1 MEKNINIGGKI
12 MKNFILGLIIGIL
25 ITYIAIIYT
34 LEINNIQNSDIGS
47 LIEIKLFGIDFN
59 YYYE

>member
-34 LEINNIQNSDIGS
+34 LEINNIQNSDTGS

>member
-12 MKNFILGLIIGIL
+12 MKKFILGLIIGIL

-34 LEINNIQNSDIGS
+34 LEINNIQNSDTGS

>member
-1 MEKNINIGGKI
+1 
-12 MKNFILGLIIGIL
+12 MKKFILGLIIGIL

-34 LEINNIQNSDIGS
+34 LEINNIQNSDTGS